1 MWRYILNLITSVVYG
16 HTLPVY
22 PFSISHVKNWREE
35 DVVNHS
41 FAYMKGYKVDV
52 ILPQNA
58 LHNGMEWTNYSTS

>member
-1 MWRYILNLITSVVYG
+1 MEIHIKSVITFMVHR

-41 FAYMKGYKVDV
+41 IAYMKGYEVDV
-52 ILPQNA
+52 ILPRNA
-58 LHNGMEWTNYSTS
+58 LHNEMKWNGLNI